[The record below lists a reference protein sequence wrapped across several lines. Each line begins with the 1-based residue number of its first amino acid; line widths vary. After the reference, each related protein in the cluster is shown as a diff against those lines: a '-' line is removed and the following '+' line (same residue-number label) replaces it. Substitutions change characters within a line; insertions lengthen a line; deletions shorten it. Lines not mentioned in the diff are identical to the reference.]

1 MENPDS
7 IAIGEY
13 LPQVIGSHN
22 QPYEKT
28 IQQFYKDKNVYGM
41 RNQAMTYLS
50 QRGKLPEGL
59 AKSIQISDYS
69 KKGSHVTFTAT
80 TGSKS
85 AGVEIPEIYYK
96 GFIAFTKEENKK
108 IKLTSQISK
117 NGFLEIKV
125 PAKFSG
131 KIYSCFAM
139 SSATKY
145 GGLLSLLTFVSLLI
159 ILSTKTFRKS
169 KLSKDK

>member
-59 AKSIQISDYS
+59 AKKHSD
-69 KKGSHVTFTAT
+69 
-80 TGSKS
+80 
-85 AGVEIPEIYYK
+85 IR
-96 GFIAFTKEENKK
+96 
-108 IKLTSQISK
+108 L
-117 NGFLEIKV
+117 
-125 PAKFSG
+125 
-131 KIYSCFAM
+131 
-139 SSATKY
+139 
-145 GGLLSLLTFVSLLI
+145 
-159 ILSTKTFRKS
+159 
-169 KLSKDK
+169 

>member
-1 MENPDS
+1 MQCPYCNSEMEKG
-7 IAIGEY
+7 II
-13 LPQVIGSHN
+13 N
-22 QPYEKT
+22 QDRYPLKW
-28 IQQFYKDKNVYGM
+28 K
-41 RNQAMTYLS
+41 S
-50 QRGKLPEGL
+50 EGPN
-59 AKSIQISDYS
+59 A
-69 KKGSHVTFTAT
+69 
-80 TGSKS
+80 
-85 AGVEIPEIYYK
+85 
-96 GFIAFTKEENKK
+96 KK

-131 KIYSCFAM
+131 KIYSYFAM

-159 ILSTKTFRKS
+159 ILSTKTFRKR